1 MNPNLPALRQKALS
15 LPLLPGVYLM
25 KDSQGGILYIGKAK
39 SLKNR
44 LTQYFGAQEEHGHS
58 YIAVGIDRVAD
69 FDYIVCSSE
78 HEALVLECSLIKQN
92 APRYNILLKD
102 AKGYRW
108 IRVTK
113 EEYPRISY
121 ALQKNDENSL
131 YLGPYTSAF
140 ATHLALEEARQIFRL
155 PTCSKKFPR
164 DIGRGRPCLNH
175 AIQRCSGVCA
185 KKISKEDYAQSVA
198 DAVKFLRSGSAK
210 SASDAYRR
218 ELRKEMEEAA
228 ENLEFERAAK
238 LRDRLR
244 AMEQIKTRQSVV
256 SVSVEDQDVFALA
269 ADQTQACLQVLRFAG
284 GKLYDSEH
292 FVLPRP
298 ENLEEARQELLERY
312 YTMRDANLPRR
323 VLLDGEATDQA
334 LLEEWLGAKAGRKV
348 QLLVGQKG
356 EPARLLELC
365 RKNALEQLAQT
376 AGRRSKHIAALE
388 ELARLLGLPA
398 PPAVIEAYDISHT
411 GGADNVAGMVVF
423 RDGAPLKS
431 AYKRF
436 AIKGFTGQDDYAAMA
451 EVLSRRL
458 ARYQESGNRSQDAN
472 GQPASSP
479 LPPVSSPLPPD
490 KGFALLPD
498 LILLDGGIGQVHA
511 VEPVIAGFGLSI
523 PVFGMVKDSKH
534 RTRAIA
540 SSGSRDQESGGRE
553 IAFTST
559 QKAFQLVASIQEEVH
574 RFAVAYHHQKHKKS
588 TLGSELTN
596 IPGIGPA
603 RAKALLTG
611 MKTMKAIKSASV
623 EELAALPGMNASA
636 AKAVWEFFRR

>member
-1 MNPNLPALRQKALS
+1 MNPNLPALRQKAIT

-39 SLKNR
+39 SLRNR
-44 LTQYFGAQEEHGHS
+44 LTQYFGAEEEHGHS

-78 HEALVLECSLIKQN
+78 HEALVLECSLIKQHT
-92 APRYNILLKD
+92 PKYNILLKD

-113 EEYPRISY
+113 EEYPRMSY
-121 ALQKNDENSL
+121 ALQAHDENST

-140 ATHLALEEARQIFRL
+140 ATRLALEEARQIFRL
-155 PTCSKKFPR
+155 PTCGKKFPR
-164 DIGRGRPCLNH
+164 DIGRSRPCLNY
-175 AIQRCSGVCA
+175 AIERCSGVCA
-185 KKISKEDYAQSVA
+185 KKISREEYTQSVS
-198 DAVKFLRSGSAK
+198 DAIKFLRGGSAQ
-210 SASDAYRR
+210 SER
-218 ELRKEMEEAA
+218 ELRREMGEAA
-228 ENLEFERAAK
+228 ELLQFERAAS

-244 AMEQIKTRQSVV
+244 AMERIKTRQSVV

-269 ADQTQACLQVLRFAG
+269 ADQTRACLQILRFAG

-292 FVLPRP
+292 FLLSRP
-298 ENLEEARQELLERY
+298 ESMEELRQELLERY

-323 VLLDGEATDQA
+323 VLLDGEITDAA
-334 LLEEWLGAKAGRKV
+334 LLEEWLGAKAGRRV
-348 QLLVGQKG
+348 QILVGQKG

-365 RKNALEQLAQT
+365 RQNALERLAQT
-376 AGRRSKHIAALE
+376 SGRQSKSIAALE
-388 ELARLLGLPA
+388 ELAKLLGLSS
-398 PPAVIEAYDISHT
+398 PPALIEAYDISHT
-411 GGADNVAGMVVF
+411 GGSDNVAGMVAFKNGV
-423 RDGAPLKS
+423 PYKS

-436 AIKGFTGQDDYAAMA
+436 AIKGFAGQDDYASMA
-451 EVLSRRL
+451 EALTRRL
-458 ARYQESGNRSQDAN
+458 KRYEEKDEKFT
-472 GQPASSP
+472 
-479 LPPVSSPLPPD
+479 V
-490 KGFALLPD
+490 LPD

-511 VEPVIAGFGLSI
+511 VEPVIASFGLNI

-540 SSGSRDQESGGRE
+540 SGGKE
-553 IAFTST
+553 ISMTST

-574 RFAVAYHHQKHKKS
+574 RFAVAYHHQRHKKS

-596 IPGIGPA
+596 IPGIGPG

-611 MKTMKAIKSASV
+611 MKTMKAIKNASV
-623 EELAALPGMNASA
+623 EELAEIAGMNVKA
-636 AKAVWEFFRR
+636 AKAVWGHYHPEN